1 MCERVWVRSLKAVM
15 WNSWRVEGVTDQ
27 AYGAPMLDTFVFEGR
42 QRKMPSVSGFHSVGR
57 QCIRA
62 VRGTVFVVI
71 VVQWHLC
78 HTLCDHMDYSMPGLP
93 VPHHLLE
100 FAQVHVHWIG
110 VAIQSSL
117 PLTPFSPSSL
127 GPFQHQILFQWLV
140 CSHQM
145 TKILELQLYVNSDLC
160 LDPHPAAYW
169 LWELR

>member
-1 MCERVWVRSLKAVM
+1 
-15 WNSWRVEGVTDQ
+15 
-27 AYGAPMLDTFVFEGR
+27 MLDTFVFEGR

-100 FAQVHVHWIG
+100 FAQVHAHCISDG
-110 VAIQSSL
+110 LSSGG
-117 PLTPFSPSSL
+117 SL
-127 GPFQHQILFQWLV
+127 QRVL
-140 CSHQM
+140 
-145 TKILELQLYVNSDLC
+145 N
-160 LDPHPAAYW
+160 A
-169 LWELR
+169 R